1 MCGIAGILRD
11 GPRASRDRTWVEG
24 ACLAMVTRG
33 PDGSGVAEFG
43 TERWHATLGHRRLAV
58 VAPGPEGTQPMVSPC
73 GRWVISYNGELYN
86 DSDLRR
92 ALAGRWDF
100 RTGTDTE
107 TVLAAVATWGAAAG
121 ARLRG
126 MYALAVLDTRS
137 GRLTLGRDVMGIKPL
152 FVSQRDGAMAF
163 GSTPG
168 PLAAWFGGGTARPD
182 MISVA
187 AYLSTIRTT
196 LDARTMF
203 VGVRTVRPGEWME
216 FSPAE
221 SLRTVARHTPG
232 GVESGSKGD
241 VRSVVEESIR
251 GHLRSDVPL
260 CCLLS
265 GGLDSTIV
273 AAVAKR
279 ELGSLHTYCAGA
291 DEDGPSGEDF
301 AYARRVAAK
310 LGTMHTE
317 VGVTRQMFAQQLP
330 EMIAALGVPLS
341 TPNEVAIAE
350 VARAMRADGK
360 FVTLSGEG
368 ADELFGG
375 YDQVLAAAAS
385 HEAEGLG
392 SAEFWCGSHAWVPV
406 DGLGHVL
413 MPEAWAACEG
423 GAGTR
428 TTIEREFEAIGR
440 DLGHAGD
447 LAVERHLR
455 YQRRVNLEGLLRR
468 LDTATMLAS
477 VEGRTPFADAS
488 VCAAAESLLTSRKIR
503 FQGEGTDTKTG
514 EPRWSKIVLREAF
527 ADIVPSEVLA
537 RSKASFPLPF
547 ERWIGDQSPRL
558 RESKLLREIVRP
570 EVIEAVA
577 ADASEHWRLAWPLVN
592 LAIWGET
599 LAAVP
604 QAFIE
609 AREVSASPATRK
621 TVHSSIGTAPSFL

>member
-1 MCGIAGILRD
+1 M
-11 GPRASRDRTWVEG
+11 AS
-24 ACLAMVTRG
+24 RG

-43 TERWHATLGHRRLAV
+43 NERWHATLGHRRLAV
-58 VAPGPEGTQPMVSPC
+58 VAPGPDGAQPMASPC

-86 DSDLRR
+86 DNDLRR
-92 ALAGRWDF
+92 ALTGRWDF

-126 MYALAVLDTRS
+126 MYAIAVLDTQS
-137 GRLTLGRDVMGIKPL
+137 GLLTVGRDVMGIKPL
-152 FVSQRDGAMAF
+152 FVSQRDRAVAF

-168 PLAAWFGGGTARPD
+168 PLAAWFSGGTPRPD

-203 VGVRTVRPGEWME
+203 AGVRTLRPGEWME
-216 FSPAE
+216 CFAGGP
-221 SLRTVARHTPG
+221 LRTVARHTPEAVENEPA
-232 GVESGSKGD
+232 GV

-251 GHLRSDVPL
+251 RHLRSDVPL

-273 AAVAKR
+273 AAVARR
-279 ELGSLHTYCAGA
+279 ELGALHTYCAGA
-291 DEDGPSGEDF
+291 DEDGLSGEDF
-301 AYARRVAAK
+301 AYARRVAAF
-310 LGTMHTE
+310 LGTSHTE
-317 VGVTRQMFAQQLP
+317 VGVTRQMFAQRLP

-360 FVTLSGEG
+360 VVTLSGEG

-375 YDQVLAAAAS
+375 YDKVLASALAHDS
-385 HEAEGLG
+385 EG
-392 SAEFWCGSHAWVPV
+392 SDPAEFWCGSHAWVPV

-413 MPEAWAACEG
+413 TPEAWAACEG
-423 GAGTR
+423 GARTR
-428 TTIEREFEAIGR
+428 TAIEHEFESIGR
-440 DLGHAGD
+440 ERGDTGH
-447 LAVERHLR
+447 LAIERHLR

-477 VEGRTPFADAS
+477 VEGRTPFADSA
-488 VCAAAESLLTSRKIR
+488 VCAAAEQLPTSRKIR
-503 FQGEGTDTKTG
+503 FQGEGTDTKIG
-514 EPRWSKIVLREAF
+514 EPGWSKIALREAF
-527 ADIVPSEVLA
+527 ADIVPVEILA

-547 ERWIGDQSPRL
+547 ERWISDQSPRL
-558 RESKLLREIVRP
+558 REATWLREIVRP
-570 EVIEAVA
+570 DVIEAVA
-577 ADASEHWRLAWPLVN
+577 SDASAHWRLAWPLVN
-592 LAIWGET
+592 LAIWGESF
-599 LAAVP
+599 AAVP
-604 QAFIE
+604 QAVGVGFIE
-609 AREVSASPATRK
+609 ASDASASPATRK